1 MPLSKP
7 WWSSSIQ
14 TLSKMGCVAE
24 RQIWQALLCWSICTF
39 QLCLKGGTSPV
50 TFCSPPK
57 YRPFIFFVC
66 VRAWFWKWLWKKKK
80 RIWFT
85 ENYITCTQPLMI
97 PLCEYSSSVN
107 KVEVL
112 LYRGCFVFTT
122 CRLQCASFLILHNFF
137 LIHGMA
143 LLMDLKVT
151 LNLKYNLMSITSM
164 FCTNKDFAK
173 PFLLW
178 WISFLRV
185 CSRSCIDCIYM
196 LARMSGSGLA
206 DW

>member
-1 MPLSKP
+1 MLQKGRNDKRCYAGAYVR
-7 WWSSSIQ
+7 SSSAWRVVLLQ
-14 TLSKMGCVAE
+14 WLSAVLQSIGLLFSLCVCAHGFGNDFE
-24 RQIWQALLCWSICTF
+24 R
-39 QLCLKGGTSPV
+39 
-50 TFCSPPK
+50 
-57 YRPFIFFVC
+57 
-66 VRAWFWKWLWKKKK
+66 KKKC
-80 RIWFT
+80 IWFT

-97 PLCEYSSSVN
+97 PLCECSSSVN